1 MLLKTAHF
9 LFMLPVLQTGFCFLY
24 KASALW
30 KSSWEMEG
38 VLLKGTAQG
47 STGLGRLA
55 GSLVLGS
62 PTLCHVTDSS
72 CLAGTGSFGST
83 WI

>member
-9 LFMLPVLQTGFCFLY
+9 LFLLPVLQTGFCFLY
-24 KASALW
+24 KASGLW

-38 VLLKGTAQG
+38 VLPQG
-47 STGLGRLA
+47 STGLGGLA

-62 PTLCHVTDSS
+62 STLC
-72 CLAGTGSFGST
+72 
-83 WI
+83 